1 MFVKRNRLIR
11 VVMRQKFRLVG
22 SNTDGEVKLLFSEL
36 YRIIRIARLSSHLFI
51 VSEYMNREMK
61 YLMGLT
67 FFFQQPLSRT
77 LCVTSMPDSFVA
89 NCT

>member
-1 MFVKRNRLIR
+1 MFVKRNTFAEEINQSGNASEISFGRFQYR
-11 VVMRQKFRLVG
+11 RG
-22 SNTDGEVKLLFSEL
+22 GDKLLFSEL

-67 FFFQQPLSRT
+67 FFPA
-77 LCVTSMPDSFVA
+77 TSLTYALRDKYA
-89 NCT
+89 